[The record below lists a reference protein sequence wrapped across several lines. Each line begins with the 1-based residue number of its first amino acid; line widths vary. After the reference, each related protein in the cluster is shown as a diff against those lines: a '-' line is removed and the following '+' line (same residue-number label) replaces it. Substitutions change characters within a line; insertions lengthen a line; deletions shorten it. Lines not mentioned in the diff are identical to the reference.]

1 MLKTK
6 FKFFAVAMSLTFV
19 GSLFTGCGTSPTG
32 GNTTGKS
39 TIKVNIAADP
49 KTIDPGLNNSVE
61 GGHVITNAFE
71 GLTNLDKNEKPVPGV
86 AEKWEVSSN
95 GLTYTFHLRKNAK
108 WSDGKGVTAKDFE
121 YAWKRALDP
130 KVASQYAYQLFYLK
144 NGEAYNTGKAKIDDV
159 GVKAKDDY
167 TLVATL
173 GSPTPYF
180 ISLTSFPTYAPV
192 RKDIVQ
198 KNPTAWATKAETY
211 ISNGP
216 YKMVEYKQKDSLNFE
231 KNPNYWN
238 SKNIKID
245 RIEFKTLENESS
257 YFSAFKT
264 GQLDLIDKPPA
275 TEIPNLLK
283 NGTAKAYPYLGTYF
297 YDINVS
303 SQAQSV
309 NPQAGKVL
317 SDVRVRKAL
326 NLAIDRTSI
335 VEKVSKGGEKPATS
349 FVPLSTSDS
358 NGNEFTTKEYLPKT
372 ADVAQ
377 AKKLLAEAGYPDGK
391 GFPQL
396 EILYNTMQNH
406 QNIAQAVQDMWK
418 KNLGISVK
426 LRNVERKVHL
436 SELQKHNFLLGRDG
450 WIADYD
456 DAMTFLD
463 MFTTGNGNNNAGY
476 SNAKYDALIA
486 QAKAEPDK
494 AKRAVLLHE
503 AEDQLMTDLPIV
515 PVYYY
520 TEVVCMNSKLK
531 NVHISNLGFFIFR
544 DASLQK

>member
-1 MLKTK
+1 MLKNK
-6 FKFFAVAMSLTFV
+6 FKILAVTMSLTLM
-19 GSLFTGCGTSPTG
+19 GSLFTGCGTSKTG

-71 GLTNLDKNEKPVPGV
+71 GLTNLDKNEKSVPGV
-86 AEKWEVSSN
+86 AEKWDVSSD

-108 WSDGKGVTAKDFE
+108 WSDGKAVKASDFE

-130 KVASQYAYQLFYLK
+130 KTASQYAYQLFYLK
-144 NGEAYNTGKAKIDDV
+144 NGEAYNTGKSTAANV
-159 GVKAKDDY
+159 GVKATDDY

-173 GSPTPYF
+173 ESPTPYF
-180 ISLTSFPTYAPV
+180 ISLTAFPTYAPV
-192 RKDIVQ
+192 RKDIVE
-198 KNPTAWATKAETY
+198 KNPTTWATKAETY

-216 YKMVEYKQKDSLNFE
+216 FKMVEYKQKDSLNFE
-231 KNPNYWN
+231 KNSNYWN
-238 SKNIKID
+238 AKNVKID

-257 YFSAFKT
+257 YYSAFKT

-275 TEIPNLLK
+275 AEIPGLLK
-283 NGTAKAYPYLGTYF
+283 DGTAKSYPYLGTYF

-303 SQAQSV
+303 PQAKGVNSQA
-309 NPQAGKVL
+309 AKVL
-317 SDVRVRKAL
+317 SDARVRKAL

-335 VEKVSKGGEKPATS
+335 VEKISKGGEKPATS
-349 FVPLSTSDS
+349 FVPLGTSDS
-358 NGNEFTTKEYLPKT
+358 NGNEFTNKEYLPKT
-372 ADVAQ
+372 ADVSQ

-418 KNLGISVK
+418 KNLGINIT

-436 SELQKHNFLLGRDG
+436 TDLQKHNFLLGRDG
-450 WIADYD
+450 WIADYN

-463 MFTTGNGNNNAGY
+463 MFTTGNGNNNTGY
-476 SNAKYDALIA
+476 SNTKYDQFIA

-494 AKRAVLLHE
+494 AKRAVLLHS
-503 AEDQLMTDLPIV
+503 AEDQLMTDLPII
-515 PVYYY
+515 PIYYY
-520 TEVVCMNSKLK
+520 TEVVCMNKKLK